1 MSPKR
6 RRAKDKNRR
15 KKSAAFLYSKY
26 EMYQRAV
33 QEPEADIEFVN
44 DLFGARFGRRPE
56 TLRED
61 FCGAAF
67 LACEWVAFDA
77 ANRAWGVDL
86 DPEPLAWGLAHN
98 AAEFDDEQ
106 LRRLTLIE
114 GDVLTTQHQPVDVIA
129 AFNFSYYCFKTRT
142 ELLAY
147 FAAAF
152 ENLGAEGLFALDI
165 YGGPEA
171 QELVEETT
179 EHDDFGYVWD
189 QDEFDPIQSRMVCH
203 IHFEDASGKR
213 MKRAFS
219 YDWRLWTILELRE
232 AMLEVGF
239 ASTEVHWE
247 GVDEESEEGDGV
259 FEMLE
264 TAENTESWIAYV
276 IGVKR

>member
-6 RRAKDKNRR
+6 RRAAAKKRR
-15 KKSAAFLYSKY
+15 KKNAAFLYGKY

-33 QEPEADIEFVN
+33 QEPEADIEFIN
-44 DLFGARFGRRPE
+44 DLYAARFGRRPA

-67 LACEWVAFDA
+67 LACEWVAFNE

-98 AAEFDDEQ
+98 AAKFDDDQRE
-106 LRRLTLIE
+106 RLTLVE
-114 GDVLTTQHQPVDVIA
+114 GDVLTTRHEPVDVIA
-129 AFNFSYYCFKTRT
+129 AFNFSYYCFNTRT
-142 ELLAY
+142 ELLEY

-152 ENLGAEGLFALDI
+152 ENLGAEGFFALDI

-179 EHDDFGYVWD
+179 EHDDFSYIWD
-189 QDEFDPIQSRMVCH
+189 QDEFDPIQSRMVCY
-203 IHFEDASGKR
+203 IHFETASGKR

-219 YDWRLWTILELRE
+219 YDWRLWTIVELRE
-232 AMLEVGF
+232 ALLEVGF

-247 GVDEESEEGDGV
+247 GLDEESGEGDGV